1 MQDFTYSIFSVAAVV
16 IHLAFNSKMLL
27 GRVVQPKYKAYYR
40 DFLLAVLTYYVA
52 DGAWGIFAELG
63 WQRAWYADTVLF
75 FLSLVAFVVMWC
87 RFVVVYLNLGKW
99 PTHILYVA
107 GCALLAFNVATLA
120 SNPFCRCLFHF
131 DEQGG
136 YQIDYLR
143 NLAFV
148 FLVSYEVMVSFFVLG
163 KALRCQTDDRR
174 RSLMVFMFSIIMAV
188 FIILQVFWPLTPF
201 TALGCLIGNCFFRVF
216 VAQDE
221 HATEQRHLLEKA
233 LERAKAAEK
242 ARSLFFSVVSHDIR
256 TPLNAILG
264 CSELLRNGLETN
276 RERDEALDS
285 ICSSGTTLLRLVND
299 ILDLAKMETGKTPLH
314 LQPMKL
320 AKLTDDV
327 FASIRHEADKKGITL
342 VNKTLDVPVLLLDDN
357 RFRQILFNLVDNA
370 VRFTSRGTITVS
382 ASYSVSLLDVAV
394 VDTGCGMPKD
404 RLARILEPFV
414 QLHNASHSDYRID
427 SPGLGLPICRRLV
440 EIMGGEL
447 LVESELGKG
456 SSFTIRIPEVTPA
469 YEAPHSGDG
478 PKTAADLK
486 SLPSRVL
493 VVDDSPVNRLVL
505 TSFLKKAGVGEIDQ
519 AGDGEEALLALNYAA
534 TEQRPYDLVLS
545 DCWMPNMDGFEF
557 IEKARGD
564 SRFERLSVFAVTADS
579 ECRSDERSRL
589 FTGILIKPMTYAK
602 LLEVLD
608 SLSSR

>member
-1 MQDFTYSIFSVAAVV
+1 MQDFTYSVFSVLAVV

-27 GRVVQPKYKAYYR
+27 GRAVQPRHKAYYR
-40 DFLLAVLTYYVA
+40 DFLFAVLTYYVA
-52 DGAWGIFAELG
+52 DGAWGIFAGLG

-75 FLSLVAFVVMWC
+75 FLSLVAFVVMWS
-87 RFVVVYLNLGKW
+87 RFVVVYLDFGKW
-99 PTHILYVA
+99 PARILYLA
-107 GCALLAFNVATLA
+107 GCALLAFNVAALA
-120 SNPFCRCLFHF
+120 ANPFCHCFFHF
-131 DEQGG
+131 DEQGV

-148 FLVSYEVMVSFFVLG
+148 FLVSYEVMVSVFVLG
-163 KALRCQTDDRR
+163 KALRCQADDRR

-188 FIILQVFWPLTPF
+188 FIVLQVFWPLTPF

-221 HATEQRHLLEKA
+221 YATEQMHLLEKA

-242 ARSLFFSVVSHDIR
+242 ARSLFFGIVSHDIR

-264 CSELLRNGLETN
+264 CSELLRNGLETK

-285 ICSSGTTLLRLVND
+285 ICSNSTTLLRLLNA

-314 LQPMKL
+314 LHPMKL

-327 FASIRHEADKKGITL
+327 FASFRDAAEKKGISL
-342 VNKTLDVPVLLLDDN
+342 VNRTLDVPVLLLDDS

-370 VRFTSRGTITVS
+370 VRFTSHGSITVS
-382 ASYSVSLLDVAV
+382 ATYSVSRLEVAV
-394 VDTGCGMPKD
+394 VDTGCGIPRDM
-404 RLARILEPFV
+404 LASILEPFV
-414 QLHNASHSDYRID
+414 QVHDASHSDYRID

-440 EIMGGEL
+440 KIMGGEL
-447 LVESELGKG
+447 QVESELGKG
-456 SSFTIRIPEVTPA
+456 SSFTVRIPDVAPA
-469 YEAPHSGDG
+469 CEATQSGDV
-478 PKTAADLK
+478 PKTAADMK

-505 TSFLKKAGVGEIDQ
+505 STFLKKAGVGEVDQ
-519 AGDGEEALLALNYAA
+519 AGDGEEALLALNVAA
-534 TEQRPYDLVLS
+534 RGNCPYDLVFS

-557 IEKARGD
+557 IEKARED
-564 SRFERLSVFAVTADS
+564 SRFERLSIFAVTANS

-589 FTGILIKPMTYAK
+589 FTGIILKPVTYAK
-602 LLEVLD
+602 LTETLA
-608 SLSSR
+608 SLSS